1 VTATATVERSAERSV
16 RLSCERCAT
25 VHRVR
30 DIRALK
36 PGMSASCSLCGAPF
50 FVVARPASVIDDE
63 GIAGS
68 CEHVDE
74 ERPLSFDHEQ
84 DAGQSEGEGERDRIY
99 RTHFHGTGGS
109 LFGIH
114 LVNALLT
121 LVTLGLYY
129 YWAKVRVRSYLFSH
143 TEFAGDRFAYHGNAQ
158 ELIRGSVKATLVF
171 GIPYYA
177 LSNAGPFLEESSVAI
192 NVGLQFMAWLLLLT
206 VIPVAV
212 VGARRYRL
220 TRTSW
225 RGIRFSFQAKAW
237 DFMKL
242 WLAGYALTGLSLGL
256 YYPYFSVK
264 KHAFLTQHSYFGSE
278 PFTFSGEGK
287 HLFRPFLNIYVMA
300 AASSAVAA
308 FALYSVIGPLLA
320 ESAGFVGDRA
330 DMLTAVIVPTISVMV
345 GALAF
350 RLLLFPYSVTEQRYF
365 WEQTAIGPAGFR
377 LPITVWP
384 FLKLKVGNLL
394 LAVCTLG
401 LAWPWIT
408 IRNIRFVTD
417 QLTLVGTDNFDA
429 VTQAYDA
436 APPLGEG
443 LDGFLD
449 TGFDLG

>member
-1 VTATATVERSAERSV
+1 MTATATLERSAERSA

-30 DIRALK
+30 DIRVLK

-50 FVVARPASVIDDE
+50 FVVARSEPSVDE
-63 GIAGS
+63 TRITEPY
-68 CEHVDE
+68 EHVAVE
-74 ERPLSFDHEQ
+74 PPLSVNDEQ
-84 DAGQSEGEGERDRIY
+84 EVDQAEREGERDHIY

-121 LVTLGLYY
+121 IITLGLYY
-129 YWAKVRVRSYLFSH
+129 YWAKVRVRCYLFSQ
-143 TEFAGDRFAYHGNAQ
+143 TEFAGDRFAYHGNAR

-171 GIPYYA
+171 GIPYYG
-177 LSNAGPFLEESSVAI
+177 LSHAGPFLEESSVAV
-192 NVGLQFMAWLLLLT
+192 NLGLQFMAWLLLLM
-206 VIPVAV
+206 VIPVAI

-225 RGIRFSFQAKAW
+225 RGIRFSFQGKAW
-237 DFMKL
+237 DFLKL
-242 WLAGYALTGLSLGL
+242 WLSGYALTGLSLGL
-256 YYPYFSVK
+256 YYPYFATK
-264 KHAFLTQHSYFGSE
+264 KQAFLTRHSYFGSE
-278 PFTFSGEGK
+278 PFTFSGEGSR
-287 HLFRPFLNIYVMA
+287 LFRPFLAIYLIA
-300 AASSAVAA
+300 AASSALAA
-308 FALYSVIGPLLA
+308 VALYSVVGPLFVESLELA
-320 ESAGFVGDRA
+320 GEQRDALA
-330 DMLTAVIVPTISVMV
+330 AILTPTISIIV
-345 GALAF
+345 GVLVF

-365 WEQTAIGPAGFR
+365 WEETGIGPAGFR
-377 LPITVWP
+377 LPIIVWP

-394 LAVCTLG
+394 LALCTLG

-417 QLTLVGTDNFDA
+417 QLTLVGTDTFDA
-429 VTQAYDA
+429 VVQAYDA